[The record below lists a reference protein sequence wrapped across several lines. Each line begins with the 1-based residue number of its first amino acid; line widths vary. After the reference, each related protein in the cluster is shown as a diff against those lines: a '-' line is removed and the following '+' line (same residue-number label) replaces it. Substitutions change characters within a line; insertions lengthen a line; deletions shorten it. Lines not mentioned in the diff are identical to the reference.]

1 MNAAKIPVRLATG
14 ALAIALAGLVFPGAP
29 SATPSAPPGALPGA
43 EVTVVRVEAATD
55 DDRRR
60 LLGLGLDVV
69 EADDATAELFLYSGA
84 EADALRAA
92 GFDPVIVDHDR
103 SPAARA
109 LAATRAAE
117 ERAEATAA
125 TSELPTGRVSYRT
138 LDEIEAELAELEA
151 AYPDLVRLFE
161 LPHPTLLGRTVHG
174 VEISRDVH
182 APSGEPVFLTTGVHH
197 AREWPTAEV
206 TLEFTWDV
214 LQHDGADERITRL
227 LDSTT
232 MIVVPVVNPDG
243 YELSRSLVNEQKRK
257 NCRVAHG
264 AIPTYEQCADPV
276 NANRGVDLNRN
287 YAPFW
292 AGPGSSASQTAS
304 NHYGEAPYSEPE
316 IHNIAELTA
325 AHQVTVAVHNHSP
338 DGRLLRA
345 PSSPL
350 EPVPADV
357 ELYDALAQEL
367 GAALDWPAGPWP
379 EIYYEASGVAE
390 QNAYYT
396 AGIFGFTTEMT
407 PGHDGLARFH
417 PPYEYVVDQYFG
429 TGSYPGSSMREAL
442 LIAWDAAADPALHSV
457 LTGRAKPGVELTL
470 SKDVVVDSSP
480 LTLPGG
486 GTGVVSTPVTLSS
499 TLTVPAGGRF
509 EWHVQPSPRPS
520 QYASAHLPESWT
532 VSCRNR
538 SGRVVHSQQVTVE
551 RGQSA
556 VLDLRRCPAV
566 PPRDR

>member
-1 MNAAKIPVRLATG
+1 MATATVPVRLAAG
-14 ALAIALAGLVFPGAP
+14 ALALGLAGALFAGPVAAGRPAP
-29 SATPSAPPGALPGA
+29 SATPPGA
-43 EVTVVRVEAATD
+43 EVTVVRVEAGTD

-69 EADDATAELFLYSGA
+69 DADESGAELFLYDDA
-84 EADALRAA
+84 EAAALRAA
-92 GFDPVIVDHDR
+92 GFDPVVVDHDR
-103 SPAARA
+103 SPAALA
-109 LAATRAAE
+109 LEATRAAE

-138 LDEIEAELAELEA
+138 LDEIEAELAALEA
-151 AYPDLVRLFE
+151 AYPDLVRRFA
-161 LPHPTLLGRTVHG
+161 LPHPTLLGRTVYG

-206 TLEFTWDV
+206 TLEFAWDV
-214 LQHDGADERITRL
+214 LQHDGADERVTRL

-257 NCRVAHG
+257 NCRVEHG
-264 AIPTYEQCADPV
+264 VVPTYEQCADPV

-292 AGPGSSASQTAS
+292 GGPGSSGSQTAS

-316 IHNIAELTA
+316 IRNIAELTA

-357 ELYDALAQEL
+357 EAYDALAQEL

-457 LTGRAKPGVELTL
+457 LTGRAKPGVELTI

-480 LTLPGG
+480 MAGAVL
-486 GTGVVSTPVTLSS
+486 STPVALSS
-499 TLTVPAGGRF
+499 TLTVPASGRF

-520 QYASAHLPESWT
+520 QYESARLPESWT
-532 VSCRNR
+532 VTCRNR
-538 SGRVVHSQQVTVE
+538 SGRVVHSQQMTIE
-551 RGQSA
+551 RGQSTD
-556 VLDLRRCPAV
+556 LDLRRCPAV
-566 PPRDR
+566 PPRGR